1 MSYSNNYLDKL
12 IHLVTVEQLSNILRD
27 TKIKP
32 MDDKMDTTDIL
43 SFPIVQKIIH
53 SYENE
58 LTEQKTCNCKCNE
71 EKNVLLHKEIIT
83 NLNEIKR
90 QIVSLQTQIDTI
102 NENKAEVVSIS
113 LNEKGQTKLTQFSNF
128 TSKEKLIPV
137 KEEHIVLK
145 IEEKSCKNDDDDDEC
160 EEVFVDNTKT
170 NVVHEICE
178 DSDDDEEE
186 VEGDDEEEVEGD
198 DEEEV
203 EGDDEEEVE
212 GDDEEEVEGD
222 DEEEVEVE
230 EEEEVEGEEENDS
243 ESEVGYEEEEE
254 EIIKEKEEI
263 IKDENENVEKMKD
276 EEIEEEDEEVF
287 EIEIDDV
294 TYFATDEEN
303 GILYEADENG
313 EVGKKVGI
321 IKNGEPQFLS

>member
-12 IHLVTVEQLSNILRD
+12 FHLVTVEQLSNILRE
-27 TKIKP
+27 TNSKT
-32 MDDKMDTTDIL
+32 MDDKMNTTSDIL

-58 LTEQKTCNCKCNE
+58 LKESKQADKKSCGCACLCNE
-71 EKNVLLHKEIIT
+71 EKNILRHNEIIS
-83 NLNEIKR
+83 NFNEIKR
-90 QIVSLQTQIDTI
+90 QIFSLQTQIDTM
-102 NENKAEVVSIS
+102 NYSKEKLESVSS
-113 LNEKGQTKLTQFSNF
+113 NEKGQTKLTQFSNF

-145 IEEKSCKNDDDDDEC
+145 IEEKDLKNADEC
-160 EEVFVDNTKT
+160 EEVFIDNIEK
-170 NVVHEICE
+170 NIVHEICE
-178 DSDDDEEE
+178 DSEEE
-186 VEGDDEEEVEGD
+186 EQEEEDVEEEEDKEEEEQGDDEEED
-198 DEEEV
+198 
-203 EGDDEEEVE
+203 
-212 GDDEEEVEGD
+212 
-222 DEEEVEVE
+222 VE
-230 EEEEVEGEEENDS
+230 EEEEEEEQEVEEEDKEESESDS
-243 ESEVGYEEEEE
+243 ESEEEVGYDDEEEEQEKKEE
-254 EIIKEKEEI
+254 EIIKEKEEQEE
-263 IKDENENVEKMKD
+263 KVEED
-276 EEIEEEDEEVF
+276 DEEVF

>member
-12 IHLVTVEQLSNILRD
+12 FHLVTVEQLSNILRE
-27 TKIKP
+27 TNSKT
-32 MDDKMDTTDIL
+32 MDDKMNTTSDIL

-58 LTEQKTCNCKCNE
+58 LKESKQADKKTHECTCVCNE
-71 EKNVLLHKEIIT
+71 EKNILRHNEIIS

-90 QIVSLQTQIDTI
+90 QIASLQTQIDTMNHSKEKVEPI
-102 NENKAEVVSIS
+102 LS
-113 LNEKGQTKLTQFSNF
+113 NEKGQTKLTQFSNF

-145 IEEKSCKNDDDDDEC
+145 IEEKDLKNADEC
-160 EEVFVDNTKT
+160 EEVFIDNIEK
-170 NVVHEICE
+170 NIVHEICE
-178 DSDDDEEE
+178 DSEEE
-186 VEGDDEEEVEGD
+186 EEEDVECKEED
-198 DEEEV
+198 VEEEEQDV
-203 EGDDEEEVE
+203 EEEE
-212 GDDEEEVEGD
+212 DKE
-222 DEEEVEVE
+222 EVE
-230 EEEEVEGEEENDS
+230 EEEQEVEEEDKEESESDS
-243 ESEVGYEEEEE
+243 ESEEEVGYDDEEEEQEKKEE
-254 EIIKEKEEI
+254 EIIKEKEEQEE
-263 IKDENENVEKMKD
+263 KVEED
-276 EEIEEEDEEVF
+276 DEEVF